1 MRQINVDIKKAGKQ
15 LATLIGDVAHGK
27 EIVFTKGDAPV
38 AKLVSFRPKKRR
50 QKSHRIF
57 GSAKQLILSIAPD
70 FDAPLLDFAEYM
82 K

>member
-1 MRQINVDIKKAGKQ
+1 MLQINVDIKKAGKQ
-15 LATLIGDVAHGK
+15 LATFIGNVAHGK

-38 AKLVSFRPKKRR
+38 AKLISLRPKKQRG
-50 QKSHRIF
+50 KSHRVF
-57 GSAKQLILSIAPD
+57 GSAKNLILSIAPD

>member
-15 LATLIGDVAHGK
+15 LATLISDVARGK

-38 AKLVSFRPKKRR
+38 AKLISFHPKKRR
-50 QKSHRIF
+50 LKSHRVF
-57 GSAKQLILSIAPD
+57 GGAKHLILSIAPD
-70 FDAPLLDFAEYM
+70 FDAPLPDFAEYM